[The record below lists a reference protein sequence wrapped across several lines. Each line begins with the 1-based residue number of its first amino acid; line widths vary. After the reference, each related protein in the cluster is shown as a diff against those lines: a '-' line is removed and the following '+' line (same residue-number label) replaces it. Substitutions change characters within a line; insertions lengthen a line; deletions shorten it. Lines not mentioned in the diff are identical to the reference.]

1 MTYRTNTELPDS
13 VKAKLPPAAQDI
25 YRSAFNNAWRG
36 CRSPAARQALQREEL
51 ARKVAWAA
59 VERRYERVGDS
70 WKPKNRDGGKPTH

>member
-13 VKAKLPPAAQDI
+13 VKANLPPAAQDI
-25 YRSAFNNAWRG
+25 YRSAFNNAWQG

-59 VERRYERVGDS
+59 VERRYERVGNG
-70 WKPKNRDGGKPTH
+70 WKPKHQDGWKPKH